1 MTFEASADVYARHV
15 GRYGSALA
23 DQLIDFAGVRR
34 GARVLDVGCGPGA
47 LTEAVAGVVG
57 AENVTAVDPSAS
69 FVAAC
74 RERVPD
80 ALVLQGTA
88 EALPVRDGSFDAV
101 LSQLVV
107 NFLED
112 PEAGVRQMAAAATA
126 DGVVAACV
134 WDYAGEMQML
144 RAFWDA
150 ALALDPDA
158 PDEGKT
164 MSFCTPAELADLW
177 TRGGLDDVAADALV
191 VSARYDDFDD
201 YWRPFPTGVAPSG
214 AYCASLPP
222 ERQTALRE
230 ECRRRLG
237 DPKREFTLS
246 ARAWAVRG
254 RAG

>member
-150 ALALDPDA
+150 ALEIDPDA
-158 PDEGKT
+158 PDEART
-164 MSFCTPAELADLW
+164 MRWCSPNELKALW
-177 TRGGLDDVAADALV
+177 TDAGLRDVEVD
-191 VSARYDDFDD
+191 
-201 YWRPFPTGVAPSG
+201 
-214 AYCASLPP
+214 
-222 ERQTALRE
+222 E
-230 ECRRRLG
+230 
-237 DPKREFTLS
+237 
-246 ARAWAVRG
+246 
-254 RAG
+254 

>member
-1 MTFEASADVYARHV
+1 MTFEASADVYAKHV

-23 DQLIDFAGVRR
+23 DELIDFAGVGR
-34 GARVLDVGCGPGA
+34 GASVLDVGCGPGA
-47 LTEAVAGVVG
+47 LTEALALVVG

-74 RERVPD
+74 RERVPE

-101 LSQLVV
+101 LSQLVL
-107 NFLED
+107 NFLAD
-112 PEAGVRQMAAAATA
+112 AEAGVRQMAAAATA
-126 DGVVAACV
+126 GGVVAACV

-144 RAFWDA
+144 RVFWDA
-150 ALALDPDA
+150 ALALDTDA

-164 MSFCTPAELADLW
+164 MSFCSPAELADLW
-177 TRGGLDDVAADALV
+177 KRCGLEDVATGALI
-191 VSARYDDFDD
+191 VSAQYDDFDD
-201 YWRPFPTGVAPSG
+201 YWRPFPAGVAPSG

-222 ERQTALRE
+222 ERQAALRD

-237 DPKREFTLS
+237 DPKGKFALT

-254 RAG
+254 CTS

>member
-1 MTFEASADVYARHV
+1 MTFEASADVYAKHV
-15 GRYGSALA
+15 GRYGAALA
-23 DQLIDFAGVRR
+23 ARLIEFAGVRP

-47 LTEAVAGVVG
+47 LTEAVARVVG
-57 AENVTAVDPSAS
+57 AENVTAVDPAAS

-107 NFLED
+107 NFLDD
-112 PEAGVRQMAAAATA
+112 PEAGVRQMGAAATA

-144 RAFWDA
+144 RIFWDA
-150 ALALDPDA
+150 AVALDPGA

-164 MSFCTPAELADLW
+164 MSFCTPTELSKLW
-177 TRGGLDDVAADALV
+177 KRCGLENVATDALV

-201 YWRPFPTGVAPSG
+201 YWQPFPTGLAPSG

-222 ERQTALRE
+222 DRQSALRR

-237 DPKREFTLS
+237 DPTDEFTLS

-254 RAG
+254 RAR

>member
-1 MTFEASADVYARHV
+1 MTFEASADVYAKHV
-15 GRYGSALA
+15 GRYGPALA
-23 DQLIDFAGVRR
+23 DALIAFAGVR
-34 GARVLDVGCGPGA
+34 GGDRVLDVGCGPGP
-47 LTEAVAGVVG
+47 LTETLARVVG
-57 AENVTAVDPSAS
+57 GENVTAVDPSAS

-80 ALVLQGTA
+80 ALVLLGTA

-107 NFLED
+107 NFLVD
-112 PEAGVRQMAAAATA
+112 PDAGVRQMAAAATA
-126 DGVVAACV
+126 GGVVAACV

-144 RAFWDA
+144 RVFWDA

-164 MSFCTPAELADLW
+164 MSLCTPAELADLW
-177 TRGGLDDVAADALV
+177 KRCGLEDIATEALV
-191 VSARYDDFDD
+191 VSAHYDDFDD
-201 YWRPFPTGVAPSG
+201 YWQPFPTGVAPSG

-222 ERQTALRE
+222 ERQAALRD

-237 DPKREFTLS
+237 DPSSDFTLS

-254 RAG
+254 RAS